1 MICAPS
7 DESPIGSMPKARKQ
21 ENDKGVA
28 DDFPFLD
35 ARAAKRNI
43 DIIAEPRCEGNV
55 PSPPKLRY
63 ITREIRI
70 VEVAHEFD
78 AKKFGGSDSNVRIT
92 GEITVDL
99 ESKKNRSKKQGR
111 TGLGIVR

>member
-78 AKKFGGSDSNVRIT
+78 AEEFSRSDGYVRIA
-92 GEITVDL
+92 GEIAVDL
-99 ESKKNRSKKQGR
+99 EGEEDCGKE
-111 TGLGIVR
+111 